1 MERIAQFTEK
11 DYIEHKK
18 RVFSVGWNSDGTTL
32 ASASADTSIVVW
44 GLGAA
49 GLRKTAEFCDHTD
62 KVDQV
67 AWSPTDPWLLASASS
82 DKTARIW
89 DVRTRSPVIC
99 ERAAKD
105 VISLAWSPTESLLA
119 YGSIDNSLTVYDQKA
134 GTNRHQL
141 TFKKDLHAFTWDN
154 TGAAFFVTTGSG
166 EVQTFAGSLESS
178 EPEYVL
184 KAHTS
189 SCHNIAM
196 DPAHPRFA
204 TGGSDS
210 IVLLWDLYE
219 LTPCNHYLG
228 LDWEIRQISFS
239 FDGMLLATASED
251 TFVDI
256 IATETCDRYHKIN
269 TVAPQYSV
277 AWHPRTYLLAYSGED
292 RSRVGDMGNIRLF
305 GDFAGS

>member
-11 DYIEHKK
+11 DYVEHKK
-18 RVFSVGWNSDGTTL
+18 RVFSVGWNSEGTAL

-44 GLGAA
+44 SLGNW
-49 GLRKTAEFCDHTD
+49 GLRKSMELSEHTD

-67 AWSPTDPWLLASASS
+67 AWSSVEPFLLASASS

-89 DVRTRSPVIC
+89 DVRTRVPVTTQQAS
-99 ERAAKD
+99 RD
-105 VISLAWSPTESLLA
+105 VISVAWSPTETLLA
-119 YGSIDNSLTVYDQKA
+119 YGSIDNTLTCYDLKT

-141 TFKKDLHAFTWDN
+141 SFKKDLHAFSWDN
-154 TGAAFFVTTGSG
+154 SGAAFFVTTGS
-166 EVQTFAGSLESS
+166 EVHTFTGMLESS
-178 EPEYVL
+178 DPAYVL

-189 SCHNIAM
+189 ACHNIAM
-196 DPAHPRFA
+196 DPVHARFA

-219 LTPCNHYLG
+219 LTPCNYYMG

-256 IATETCDRYHKIN
+256 IATETCDRCHKIN

-277 AWHPRTYLLAYSGED
+277 AWHPKSYLLAFSGED

-305 GDFAGS
+305 GDFAEN